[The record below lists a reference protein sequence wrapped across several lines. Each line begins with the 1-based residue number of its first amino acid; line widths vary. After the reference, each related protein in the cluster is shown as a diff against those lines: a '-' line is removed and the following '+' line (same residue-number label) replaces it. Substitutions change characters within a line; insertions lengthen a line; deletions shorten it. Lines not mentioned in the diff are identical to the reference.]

1 MNIYCIILYIYL
13 KFTIFKL
20 YILHNKIYFL
30 FSIINIIFYQLSK
43 YISSSPLFNAPIIN
57 ITSASY
63 QDDNKDPKNFLTVK
77 VSIPNLKTNFLGSVK
92 DSCKNIDFKTSDELV
107 SLAIALF
114 LLKLL

>member
-1 MNIYCIILYIYL
+1 MI
-13 KFTIFKL
+13 
-20 YILHNKIYFL
+20 
-30 FSIINIIFYQLSK
+30 FSIINISK

-77 VSIPNLKTNFLGSVK
+77 VSIPNLKTNFLGNVK
-92 DSCKNIDFKTSDELV
+92 DSCKNIDFKTSNELV

>member
-30 FSIINIIFYQLSK
+30 FSIINISK
-43 YISSSPLFNAPIIN
+43 YISSSPLFNDPIIN
-57 ITSASY
+57 ITAASY

-77 VSIPNLKTNFLGSVK
+77 VSIPNLKTNFLGNVK